1 MLAFALVTQAPNAV
15 NQLLALAGGAAGTLA
30 DAAGSLAAS
39 AGAAGGASGALGL
52 LDAGVLADAADALG
66 ELSAL
71 LVFRLPTLGL
81 PTWADGALTVL
92 GILAGLDRGLR
103 MTHNPLLDD

>member
-1 MLAFALVTQAPNAV
+1 M
-15 NQLLALAGGAAGTLA
+15 NQLLALVGGAAGTLA